1 MHTRPQL
8 CDPLHAAF
16 RQRVVRNLPQLPPQ
30 HQLPRGGVCEAP
42 AAGERERRA
51 RAAQVGVQPRLVQQR
66 GQELVHQRR
75 RIQVDAQPGEG
86 RGNAGGGR
94 GQGSLSLGV
103 GPTVGRAF
111 ACDYGN
117 SQTIGPSDENNWWVI
132 AGGFNWVLNQVR
144 GRHKC

>member
-1 MHTRPQL
+1 MHARPQL
-8 CDPLHAAF
+8 CDPLHAAV
-16 RQRVVRNLPQLPPQ
+16 RQRVVRDLPQLPPQ

-111 ACDYGN
+111 ARDHGN
-117 SQTIGPSDENNWWVI
+117 NHTIRSSDENNWRVN
-132 AGGFNWVLNQVR
+132 AVSFNGVLNQVR